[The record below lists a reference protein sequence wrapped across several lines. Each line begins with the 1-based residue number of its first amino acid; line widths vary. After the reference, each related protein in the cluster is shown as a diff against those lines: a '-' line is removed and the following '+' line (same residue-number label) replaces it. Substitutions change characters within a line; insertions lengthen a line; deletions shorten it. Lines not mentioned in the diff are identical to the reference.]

1 MAILQNPVV
10 LIGGGVAIVLV
21 IAILIMAL
29 RGGRGNVTD
38 RLDRFAGRGQEQ
50 AAEAGAKKKKKGRST
65 SALTDSVDKAIAG
78 RGFAAKTQ
86 RELAQANLKFT
97 VAEFIGLRVIAAIVG
112 GVIGYLVE
120 AIRKLGVPAILVG
133 IGVIIGYFAP
143 SFYVRYTKNRRL
155 RAFNDQLGDTIT
167 LLANSLRSGYS
178 LLQSMEMV
186 SREAPPPVSEEFR
199 RVVQEVGLGLST
211 QDALANLLRR
221 VPSDDLDLMI
231 TAINIQHE
239 VGGNLAQILDTIGH
253 TIRERVRIK
262 GEIRVLVAQ
271 QRISGYVVAALP
283 ILLAVILAFIT
294 PDFMAPLFTFGLPP
308 FIAAPGQE
316 PGWICMPIC
325 AGILMLIGFVIIQ
338 RIVNIEV

>member
-1 MAILQNPVV
+1 MLQNPVV
-10 LIGGGVAIVLV
+10 LAGGGLV
-21 IAILIMAL
+21 ILILVVILVFAL
-29 RGGRGNVTD
+29 RGNRKDVTD
-38 RLDRFAGRGQEQ
+38 RLDRFAGRSEEE
-50 AAEAGAKKKKKGRST
+50 AEAQAQKRKGKST
-65 SALTDSVDKAIAG
+65 SALTEQVDKAIAG
-78 RGFAAKTQ
+78 RGFAGKMQ
-86 RELAQANLKFT
+86 RDLAQANLKFT

-112 GVIGYLVE
+112 GVIGYIVE
-120 AIRKLGVPAILVG
+120 IIRGLGAPIVLIG
-133 IGVIIGYFAP
+133 IGVVVGFFVPTI
-143 SFYVRYTKNRRL
+143 YVRQAKGRRL
-155 RAFNDQLGDTIT
+155 RAFNNQLGDTIT

-186 SREAPPPVSEEFR
+186 SRESPPPVSEEFR

-211 QDALANLLRR
+211 QDALSNLFRR

-283 ILLAVILAFIT
+283 IFLAVVLAFIT
-294 PDFMAPLFTFGLPP
+294 PTFMAPLFTIGLPP
-308 FIAAPGQE
+308 FVAEPGKE
-316 PGWICMPIC
+316 GWICMPVC

>member
-1 MAILQNPVV
+1 MALLQNPLV
-10 LIGGGVAIVLV
+10 LIIGAVTIVLV
-21 IAILIMAL
+21 VGIVIFAL
-29 RGGRGNVTD
+29 RGRRGDVTD
-38 RLDRFAGRGQEQ
+38 RLDRFAGRGEEAP
-50 AAEAGAKKKKKGRST
+50 AAEAGAKKKGKGT
-65 SALTDSVDKAIAG
+65 TALTESVDKAIAG
-78 RGFAAKTQ
+78 RGFAGKMQ
-86 RELAQANLKFT
+86 RDLAQANLKFT

-112 GVIGYLVE
+112 GVIGYVIE
-120 AIRKLGVPAILVG
+120 VIRQFGAAIVLIVVGALIGYFVPAI
-133 IGVIIGYFAP
+133 YM
-143 SFYVRYTKNRRL
+143 RQTKNRRI
-155 RAFNDQLGDTIT
+155 RAFNNQLGDTIT

-186 SREAPPPVSEEFR
+186 SRESPPPVSEEFR

-262 GEIRVLVAQ
+262 GEIRTLVAQ

-283 ILLAVILAFIT
+283 IVLAVILTFLT
-294 PDFMAPLFTFGLPP
+294 PTFMAPLFTVGLPP
-308 FIAAPGQE
+308 FIAESGKE
-316 PGWICMPIC
+316 GWICMPIC
-325 AGILMLIGFVIIQ
+325 AGILMLVGFVIIQ

>member
-1 MAILQNPVV
+1 MAILQNPIV
-10 LIGGGVAIVLV
+10 LIGGGIVLLL
-21 IAILIMAL
+21 IIGILIFAL
-29 RGGRGNVTD
+29 GGGRKDVSD
-38 RLDRFAGRGQEQ
+38 RLDRFAGRGEE
-50 AAEAGAKKKKKGRST
+50 APSAEADAKKKGRGKGT

-78 RGFAAKTQ
+78 RSFAGKIQ
-86 RELAQANLKFT
+86 RDLAQANLKFT
-97 VAEFIGLRVIAAIVG
+97 VAEFIGLRIIAAIVG
-112 GVIGYLVE
+112 GVIGYVIE
-120 AIRKLGVPAILVG
+120 AIRQLGAAVVLIG
-133 IGVIIGYFAP
+133 IGLVIGYYAP
-143 SFYVRYTKNRRL
+143 SIYMRQTKNRRL
-155 RAFNDQLGDTIT
+155 RAFNNQLGDTIT

-283 ILLAVILAFIT
+283 IMLAVILAFIT
-294 PDFMAPLFTFGLPP
+294 PSFMAPLFTIGLPP
-308 FIAAPGQE
+308 FVAEPGKE
-316 PGWICMPIC
+316 GWICMPIC
-325 AGILMLIGFVIIQ
+325 AGLLMMVGFIIIQ